1 GRIEEAR
8 KILLELLKENPTHQG
23 IHATL
28 GQIAFSRQ
36 EFQQAVKHFQK
47 ADTILARNPL
57 MRVNLAEA
65 LFETGAADNAKLE
78 LEKLAANASI
88 AQFEAG
94 LLLARHGDFLAAE
107 KHFLKARSGYPK
119 PEVINYNLALAQ
131 YSAGKFEECSATL
144 EQARQKDVK

>member
-1 GRIEEAR
+1 METAQSYLQQGRIEEAR
-8 KILLELLKENPTHQG
+8 KILLELLKENPDHQG

-47 ADTILARNPL
+47 ADTIMARNPL

-78 LEKLAANASI
+78 LEKLAAGASI

-107 KHFLKARSGYPK
+107 KHFLKARSGY
-119 PEVINYNLALAQ
+119 L
-131 YSAGKFEECSATL
+131 
-144 EQARQKDVK
+144 R